1 MKDKFDE
8 DYKEEI
14 HELTNDE
21 IDRMTVEQMQQK
33 LEQNKK
39 QIKKANILNPL
50 LSAAFIGFGVFTA
63 IFAPGIGQWGFPVI
77 AGAALASSNGWA
89 VEVNV
94 KLKNENKKLERQ
106 MQIKP
111 LKQKIHQIEQEISL
125 NQQTKTSNLSSEH
138 TNQTQPTYQQT
149 QDQPQNNSEQDLSM

>member
-50 LSAAFIGFGVFTA
+50 LSAAFIGFGVFAA
-63 IFAPGIGQWGFPVI
+63 IFAPGVGQWGFPII

-89 VEVNV
+89 IETNV

-125 NQQTKTSNLSSEH
+125 NQQTKTSNLSSE
-138 TNQTQPTYQQT
+138 QTQQT
-149 QDQPQNNSEQDLSM
+149 KETCQPIQDQQNKETEQDLSM